1 VNAFSISTAWRLD
14 GYPSLPMAAE
24 PPPFS
29 VEREERHG
37 RLYLV
42 PRGEL
47 DVASAPELEELLI
60 EPLASGNHVVLD
72 LRELEF
78 MDSSGVRT
86 LVTAHGTAERASG
99 TLSIVRAPSGGPV
112 DRVIEVSGLDGTLN
126 LVEDPGEIG

>member
-1 VNAFSISTAWRLD
+1 VTAFSISPTWRL
-14 GYPSLPMAAE
+14 GSYISVPMAAE

-29 VEREERHG
+29 VEHEEREG
-37 RLYLV
+37 RLYVV

-47 DVASAPELEELLI
+47 DLASAPELEELLVG
-60 EPLASGNHVVLD
+60 PLASGSHVVLD

-86 LVTAHGTAERASG
+86 LVTAHGTAERANG
-99 TLSIVRAPSGGPV
+99 TLSIVWAASGGPV

-126 LVEDPGEIG
+126 LVEDPAEIG

>member
-1 VNAFSISTAWRLD
+1 
-14 GYPSLPMAAE
+14 MAAE
-24 PPPFS
+24 PPHFS
-29 VEREERHG
+29 VEHEERQG
-37 RLYLV
+37 LLYVV

-60 EPLASGNHVVLD
+60 GRLASGSHVVLD

-86 LVTAHGTAERASG
+86 LVTAHGTAERANG
-99 TLSIVRAPSGGPV
+99 TLSIVRGTPGGPV

-126 LVEDPGEIG
+126 LVEDPAEVER